1 MGEVELEGGTAWFL
15 HVRRVCGPLLY
26 ASYLGTG
33 THVKRFL
40 KCRMVRNFIEA
51 SKKFANIKAVQ

>member
-1 MGEVELEGGTAWFL
+1 VIEENCVGEVELEGGTVWFL

-33 THVKRFL
+33 TLL
-40 KCRMVRNFIEA
+40 KGFFYIN
-51 SKKFANIKAVQ
+51 SS